1 MKQTSYVGLENDE
14 QAGMNHIGKI
24 FRDGWLF
31 GFIPETETGAGW
43 SSGQIQM
50 LYEKVFAAW
59 EPYAHIP
66 SHLPPELQE
75 KYLRIQE
82 AALIHAKAHG
92 WDPEL
97 DDDEE

>member
-1 MKQTSYVGLENDE
+1 MKHTSYVGLDLDA
-14 QAGMNHIGKI
+14 QGGMTHIGKI
-24 FRDGWLF
+24 IRDGWLF
-31 GFIPETETGAGW
+31 GFIPETETGTGW
-43 SSGQIQM
+43 THTQIQM

-82 AALIHAKAHG
+82 DALKRARENG

-97 DDDEE
+97 SDDD

>member
-1 MKQTSYVGLENDE
+1 MKHTSYVGLDHDA
-14 QAGMNHIGKI
+14 QGGMTHIGKI
-24 FRDGWLF
+24 IRDGWLF

-43 SSGQIQM
+43 SHTQIQM
-50 LYEKVFAAW
+50 LYEKVFTAW

-82 AALIHAKAHG
+82 EALARARVNG

-97 DDDEE
+97 SDDD